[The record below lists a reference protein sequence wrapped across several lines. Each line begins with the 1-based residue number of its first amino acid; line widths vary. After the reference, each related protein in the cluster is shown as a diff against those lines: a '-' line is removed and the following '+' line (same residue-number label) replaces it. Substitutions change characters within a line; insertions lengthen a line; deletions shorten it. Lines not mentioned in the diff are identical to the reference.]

1 MNSFRKSNLQNI
13 KNIFEEKTGVELES
27 APVWRYSIKKYVVIA
42 AVLVCSFTMTAFA
55 ASLFSSLSGYYLSLS
70 SNY

>member
-27 APVWRYSIKKYVVIA
+27 APVWRYPIKKYVVIA
-42 AVLVCSFTMTAFA
+42 
-55 ASLFSSLSGYYLSLS
+55 LSLIHI
-70 SNY
+70 